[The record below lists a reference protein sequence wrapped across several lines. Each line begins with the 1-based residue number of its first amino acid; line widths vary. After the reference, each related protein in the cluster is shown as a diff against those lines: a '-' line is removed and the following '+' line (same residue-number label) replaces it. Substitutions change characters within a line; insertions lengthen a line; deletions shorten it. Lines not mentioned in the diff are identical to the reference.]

1 MSKLSIFCSMSKLQN
16 LKSSVHKSLNELSEA
31 NIKLTYKFITDLA
44 EQEREEATKELL
56 EIPNLLE
63 DIELAKQNIS
73 KGELTDWREIR
84 SDV

>member
-1 MSKLSIFCSMSKLQN
+1 MSKLQN
-16 LKSSVHKSLNELSEA
+16 LKLSVHQSLNELSEA
-31 NIKLTYKFITDLA
+31 NMKLTYQFITDLA
-44 EQEREEATKELL
+44 EKEREEATKELL

-63 DIELAKQNIS
+63 DIELAKEDIL